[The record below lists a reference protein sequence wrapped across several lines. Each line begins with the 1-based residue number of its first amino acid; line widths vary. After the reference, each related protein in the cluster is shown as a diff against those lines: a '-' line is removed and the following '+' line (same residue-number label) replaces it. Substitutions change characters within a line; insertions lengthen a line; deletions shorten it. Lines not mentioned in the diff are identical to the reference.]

1 MHNTTRE
8 RTKRTK
14 VYSTINHVHED
25 VENGDSGD
33 NINGVV
39 NDVNES
45 NGGNS
50 GKIKLTDKERLLS
63 NEKQNDESWTLS
75 TDDLQKAYI
84 FNLDHMPNSVS
95 ENYFSSSFTNMIT
108 KGILTF
114 EQKFSYDE
122 GETDSLASK
131 MVLNL
136 NQKPTDRGIIG
147 QKCDFHI
154 QKDGFEYL
162 IGLHAGGLPE
172 ACKSKKWND
181 RVDLAVAMRD

>member
-1 MHNTTRE
+1 M
-8 RTKRTK
+8 
-14 VYSTINHVHED
+14 
-25 VENGDSGD
+25 
-33 NINGVV
+33 
-39 NDVNES
+39 
-45 NGGNS
+45 
-50 GKIKLTDKERLLS
+50 LL
-63 NEKQNDESWTLS
+63 
-75 TDDLQKAYI
+75 DDLQKAYI

-162 IGLHAGGLPE
+162 MGLHAGGLPE

-181 RVDLAVAMRD
+181 RVDLAVAMRDVLFIVIKEFDLINLGYVISSREKNGKGFEDSLSLKGSDKDLPYNILQEESLSLKFSNEYQVV